1 MPEAF
6 RLDLR
11 RLQPGGLP
19 ELRMVERLLVSISI
33 PFWRLMLFRPEKG
46 SWSLSEESSKAF
58 VGNVTAYPA
67 AGPASLQRVFPMPLD
82 QMHHHVMVR
91 PPSAR
96 AVALGRSDDC
106 PRFIPIAHDPW
117 PPN

>member
-1 MPEAF
+1 
-6 RLDLR
+6 
-11 RLQPGGLP
+11 
-19 ELRMVERLLVSISI
+19 MVERLLVSISI

-67 AGPASLQRVFPMPLD
+67 AGPASLLRVFPMPLD

-91 PPSAR
+91 SPSAR
-96 AVALGRSDDC
+96 AVSLGRCDGS
-106 PRFIPIAHDPW
+106 PRL
-117 PPN
+117 